1 MPAQERGRA
10 SVTPRQKQLVR
21 RTWPLFRDQ
30 SDAATELF
38 YRHLFTIDPS
48 ARRLFRD
55 KDMRVQGTAFVQMLA
70 MFIRSLDEDEPGTTE
85 AIKASGRRHVGY
97 GVMYTDYDP
106 AGVALLWALEQSL
119 GDQFSPDVR
128 EAWAEAYRA
137 LASTMRQASAAAL

>member
-1 MPAQERGRA
+1 
-10 SVTPRQKQLVR
+10 VTPRQKQLIR
-21 RTWPLFRDQ
+21 RSWPLFRDQ
-30 SDAATELF
+30 SESATELF

-70 MFIRSLDEDEPGTTE
+70 MFIRSLDEDEPGVTE

-97 GVMYTDYDP
+97 GVMYTDYGP

-119 GDQFSPDVR
+119 GDRFSPDVR
-128 EAWAEAYRA
+128 DAWAEAYRT
-137 LASTMRQASAAAL
+137 LASTMRHASGAAL